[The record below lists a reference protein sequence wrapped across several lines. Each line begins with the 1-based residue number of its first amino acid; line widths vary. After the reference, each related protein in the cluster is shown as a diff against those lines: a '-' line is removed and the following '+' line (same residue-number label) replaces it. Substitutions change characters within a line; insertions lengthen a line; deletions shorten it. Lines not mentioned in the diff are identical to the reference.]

1 MNFAKARLFLLAVA
15 GILLVSTNF
24 ASAQIVALGHSAVR
38 GVVPESEMWP
48 AVLEGM
54 LRARGSQTRI
64 VNAGVYAE
72 TTDRT
77 LARIP
82 SAVPPGTRIVILAD
96 NDFNDLRHKF
106 SAAQSAANLAAIKS
120 QLRARGIKIVDAM
133 GIYLSVRAQP
143 GMKAPDGIHLNVAGN
158 RKVATILAGMVK

>member
-1 MNFAKARLFLLAVA
+1 MNSAKVRLFLLAVA
-15 GILLVSTNF
+15 GIVLLSTNF

-38 GVVPESEMWP
+38 GVVAESEMWP

-54 LRARGSQTRI
+54 LRARGSQTRV

-72 TTDRT
+72 TTDST

-82 SAVPPGTRIVILAD
+82 SAVSPGTKIVILAD
-96 NDFNDLRHKF
+96 NEFNDRRLNF

-120 QLRARGIKIVDAM
+120 QLRARGIKIIDAM
-133 GIYLSVRAQP
+133 GIYLSVRGQP
-143 GMKAPDGIHLNVAGN
+143 GMKAPDGIHLNVEGN
-158 RKVATILAGMVK
+158 KKVATILAGMVR